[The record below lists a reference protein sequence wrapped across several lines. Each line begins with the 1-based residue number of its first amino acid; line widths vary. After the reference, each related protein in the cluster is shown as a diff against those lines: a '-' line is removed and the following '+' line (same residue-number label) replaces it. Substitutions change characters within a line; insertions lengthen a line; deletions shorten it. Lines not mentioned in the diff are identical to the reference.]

1 MHGLIVT
8 VAALVSCHCLINV
21 AVVIVLGLLFLL
33 FFLLSSQRVS
43 RHSCE
48 TLRELLLDSR
58 QLQGEILRDS
68 CSKGG

>member
-8 VAALVSCHCLINV
+8 VAALVSCHCLITV
-21 AVVIVLGLLFLL
+21 AIVIVLL